1 MRGDSRLS
9 LDQTFDTSF
18 LFCLL
23 HFSSERWRVF
33 VDLINSCCELMIS
46 KTYEASRIIIA
57 WWLWLKNCHIFVQ
70 SLMNFQLLLSGTS
83 WILSSILLY
92 NLIRPSIG
100 SRLRLFVLP
109 LGFNLV
115 HEPLEFNVHV
125 NSLPVLKLISIELIG
140 RLIGTLL
147 CCWVLH
153 LGDLLLHTKFL
164 IGRFWHLATL
174 GVLLQTLN
182 DRFWGSVF
190 LLLSWELE
198 ILRVVSWVVW
208 ARIRWIWTL

>member
-1 MRGDSRLS
+1 
-9 LDQTFDTSF
+9 
-18 LFCLL
+18 
-23 HFSSERWRVF
+23 
-33 VDLINSCCELMIS
+33 
-46 KTYEASRIIIA
+46 
-57 WWLWLKNCHIFVQ
+57 
-70 SLMNFQLLLSGTS
+70 MNFQLLLSGTS

-100 SRLRLFVLP
+100 SRLWLFEPP

-125 NSLPVLKLISIELIG
+125 DSLPVLKLLSIELIG
-140 RLIGTLL
+140 CLIGTLL
-147 CCWVLH
+147 CSWVFH

-164 IGRFWHLATL
+164 IGRLWQLATL
-174 GVLLQTLN
+174 SVLLQTLN

-190 LLLSWELE
+190 LLQSWELE

-208 ARIRWIWTL
+208 ARIWWIGTL

>member
-18 LFCLL
+18 LFGLL

-33 VDLINSCCELMIS
+33 ADLINSCCELMIS

-57 WWLWLKNCHIFVQ
+57 WWLGLKNCHIFVQ

-83 WILSSILLY
+83 WILSSILLNY
-92 NLIRPSIG
+92 LIRPSIG
-100 SRLRLFVLP
+100 SRLRLFVSP

-125 NSLPVLKLISIELIG
+125 DSLPVLKLLSIELIG

-147 CCWVLH
+147 CC
-153 LGDLLLHTKFL
+153 
-164 IGRFWHLATL
+164 
-174 GVLLQTLN
+174 
-182 DRFWGSVF
+182 
-190 LLLSWELE
+190 
-198 ILRVVSWVVW
+198 
-208 ARIRWIWTL
+208 